1 MQNPQPKT
9 TKRGF
14 LFDAF
19 SVKTSNNRSFCRSM
33 LSIIVL
39 YCAKRSVR
47 GIVLMDKRRVGIT
60 VAMVILGIIVC
71 AGMALFS
78 KRSGITIESEER
90 STEESYAQETEE
102 SKSDPFPVYI
112 CGEVNLPGIYKLQS
126 AAYLYELIDLAGGLT
141 ENADRDHLDMV
152 YKVENSQSIY
162 IPSINAQEEGEGL
175 FVPRTDNEGKADN
188 SNGGKVNLNSA
199 NESDLMTLPGIGEKT
214 AKKIVAYR
222 EEHGRFSSLEELM
235 QVPGIGES
243 KYEVIRDL
251 ICI

>member
-1 MQNPQPKT
+1 
-9 TKRGF
+9 
-14 LFDAF
+14 
-19 SVKTSNNRSFCRSM
+19 M

-47 GIVLMDKRRVGIT
+47 GLFLMDKRRVGFT

-71 AGMALFS
+71 AGTALFS

-90 STEESYAQETEE
+90 STEETFTEDTAE

-126 AAYLYELIDLAGGLT
+126 PAYLYELIDLAGGLT

-152 YKVENSQSIY
+152 YKVESSQSIY
-162 IPSINAQEEGEGL
+162 IPSLIAKEEESDL
-175 FVPRTDNEGKADN
+175 FVPRPENEGKKDD
-188 SNGGKVNLNSA
+188 SKGGKVNINTA
-199 NESDLMTLPGIGEKT
+199 TESDLMTLPGIGEKT
-214 AKKIVAYR
+214 AKKILAYR
-222 EEHGRFSSLEELM
+222 EEHGRFSSVEELM
-235 QVPGIGES
+235 KVPGIGES
-243 KYEVIRDL
+243 KYEAIKDL

>member
-9 TKRGF
+9 TKRDF

-19 SVKTSNNRSFCRSM
+19 SVKTSNIRSFCRSV

-47 GIVLMDKRRVGIT
+47 GYFLMDKRRVGFT

-71 AGMALFS
+71 AGTALFS

-90 STEESYAQETEE
+90 STEESFTEDTEE
-102 SKSDPFPVYI
+102 SKSESFPVYI

-126 AAYLYELIDLAGGLT
+126 PAYLYELIDMAGGLT
-141 ENADRDHLDMV
+141 ENADLDHLDMV
-152 YKVENSQSIY
+152 YKVESSQSIY
-162 IPSINAQEEGEGL
+162 IPSLNVQEEEEIL
-175 FVPRTDNEGKADN
+175 FVPRPDNEGMKDD
-188 SNGGKVNLNSA
+188 SKGGKVNINYA
-199 NESDLMTLPGIGEKT
+199 GESDLMTLPGIGEKT
-214 AKKIVAYR
+214 AKKILAYR
-222 EEHGRFSSLEELM
+222 EEHGRFTSVDELM
-235 QVPGIGES
+235 KVPGIGES
-243 KYEVIRDL
+243 KYEAIKDL